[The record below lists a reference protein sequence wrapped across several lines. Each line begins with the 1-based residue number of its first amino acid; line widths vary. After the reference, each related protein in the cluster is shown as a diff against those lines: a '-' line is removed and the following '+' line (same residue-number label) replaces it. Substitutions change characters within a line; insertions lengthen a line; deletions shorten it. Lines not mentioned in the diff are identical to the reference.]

1 MVPTFANG
9 TRLLCSDAYWLVGPV
24 RRGDVVVVADENG
37 SHIIK
42 RVYRLAG
49 EKVDWLNIPEDY
61 DMSDGEY
68 VVPGQSVYVLGDN
81 REVSEDSRKFGPV
94 AYDKIVGK
102 IVLKRWL

>member
-1 MVPTFANG
+1 M
-9 TRLLCSDAYWLVGPV
+9 
-24 RRGDVVVVADENG
+24 
-37 SHIIK
+37 
-42 RVYRLAG
+42 
-49 EKVDWLNIPEDY
+49 DWLNIHEEY